1 MEMLFTYWYKIL
13 NSTLATPIWFMTI
26 TSFYVTRH
34 SFQKEYSRLLT
45 TALQMKQRNLHS
57 DESLVRTAA
66 EIDQVLKRL
75 KYLSTSFE
83 REMTKLLT
91 KSDGV
96 MDYLQ
101 ESAKI
106 KALIHSEIRPMTRS
120 LDRKDTRNINRLSFK
135 NALQMSLLSEK
146 LHVVPIALISTIYL
160 FLGIQFTF
168 GISFALAQCAIYLLP
183 NLIIYYAIEALHDRK
198 YILRK
203 AANTIIIIGGFFTPI
218 IFSELLPINLNFSD
232 EFFSPIFVHL
242 FLLALYF
249 AALGTYNL
257 SEILNRNRE
266 GILARLGVII
276 DSEIKSGPQN
286 FASTEDYSFMANYL
300 HGEIQSGLT
309 ACSHLLIEAAETGD
323 VTMGRK
329 ALFRAAKL
337 LNQDHHSVS
346 RELLVDSLSKLEA
359 IAAAW
364 EGIAEI
370 NLSFENDVVESTT
383 FPIAVTLIQ
392 EGISNAIRH
401 SSATVIGISGF
412 IHEDSVRYVIVSNGE
427 VKKERGKGLGTV
439 LFDELT
445 NNWSLKRLK
454 DSNQLQFELSK

>member
-1 MEMLFTYWYKIL
+1 
-13 NSTLATPIWFMTI
+13 MTI

-45 TALQMKQRNLHS
+45 TALQIKQRNLHS

-83 REMTKLLT
+83 RELTKLLT
-91 KSDGV
+91 KSDDV

-106 KALIHSEIRPMTRS
+106 KALIHSEIRPMSRS
-120 LDRKDTRNINRLSFK
+120 LESKEIRNIHRFTFK

-146 LHVVPIALISTIYL
+146 LHVVPIAFISTLYL

-168 GISFALAQCAIYLLP
+168 GISFALVQCAIYLLP
-183 NLIIYYAIEALHDRK
+183 NLIIYFGTEALLARK

-203 AANTIIIIGGFFTPI
+203 AANTFIIIGGFLTPI
-218 IFSELLPINLNFSD
+218 MLSEFLPTNFNFSD
-232 EFFSPIFVHL
+232 EFFSPLIVHL
-242 FLLALYF
+242 FLLTLYF

-257 SEILNRNRE
+257 SEILDRNRE

-286 FASTEDYSFMANYL
+286 FVSTEDYSFMANYL

-323 VTMGRK
+323 VAMGKK

-346 RELLVDSLSKLEA
+346 RELLVDSLSNLEA
-359 IAAAW
+359 VAAAW

-370 NLSFENDVVESTT
+370 DLSFENDVVESST

-401 SSATVIGISGF
+401 SSATVIGIRGF
-412 IHEDSVRYVIVSNGE
+412 IYEDSVRYVISSNGE

-445 NNWSLKRLK
+445 NNWSLKRSK
-454 DSNQLQFELSK
+454 DSNQLQFDLNK

>member
-1 MEMLFTYWYKIL
+1 M
-13 NSTLATPIWFMTI
+13 NSTLATPIWFVTI
-26 TSFYVTRH
+26 ATFYVTRL
-34 SFQKEYSRLLT
+34 SFQKEYSRLMT
-45 TALQMKQRNLHS
+45 TALQVKQRNLHI
-57 DESLVRTAA
+57 DESLVRKAA
-66 EIDQVLKRL
+66 EIDQVLRRL

-83 REMTKLLT
+83 REISKLLT

-106 KALIHSEIRPMTRS
+106 KELIFSEIRPMTRS
-120 LDRKDTRNINRLSFK
+120 LDRKDNRNIYRLSFK
-135 NALQMSLLSEK
+135 EALRMSLLSEK
-146 LHVVPIALISTIYL
+146 LHVVKIALVATLYL
-160 FLGIQFTF
+160 FIGIQFTF
-168 GISFALAQCAIYLLP
+168 GITFSLVQCAIYLLP
-183 NLIIYYAIEALHDRK
+183 NILISSIVEILHTKKIIGRD
-198 YILRK
+198 
-203 AANTIIIIGGFFTPI
+203 AANLTIIFGGFLTPL
-218 IFSELLPINLNFSD
+218 IFSELLPNNLNYSD

-242 FLLALYF
+242 FLLTLYF

-257 SEILNRNRE
+257 SQILKINRE
-266 GILARLGVII
+266 KILSRLGVII
-276 DSEIKSGPQN
+276 DSEISSGYQN
-286 FASTEDYSFMANYL
+286 FDSTEDYSYMANYL

-309 ACSHLLIEAAETGD
+309 ACSHLLTEAAETGD
-323 VTMGRK
+323 IAMGRK

-337 LNQDHHSVS
+337 LNQDHLSVS
-346 RELLVDSLSKLEA
+346 RELSLDSLSKLEA

-370 NLSFENDVVESTT
+370 SLSFENDVAVSST

-401 SSATVIGISGF
+401 SSSTLIGINGF
-412 IHEDSVRYVIVSNGE
+412 IHEDSVRYVITSNGE

-445 NNWSLKRLK
+445 NNWSLKRSK
-454 DSNQLQFELSK
+454 NFNQLQFDLST

>member
-1 MEMLFTYWYKIL
+1 
-13 NSTLATPIWFMTI
+13 MTI

-45 TALQMKQRNLHS
+45 TALQIRQRNLHS

-168 GISFALAQCAIYLLP
+168 GISLL
-183 NLIIYYAIEALHDRK
+183 
-198 YILRK
+198 
-203 AANTIIIIGGFFTPI
+203 
-218 IFSELLPINLNFSD
+218 
-232 EFFSPIFVHL
+232 
-242 FLLALYF
+242 
-249 AALGTYNL
+249 
-257 SEILNRNRE
+257 
-266 GILARLGVII
+266 
-276 DSEIKSGPQN
+276 
-286 FASTEDYSFMANYL
+286 
-300 HGEIQSGLT
+300 
-309 ACSHLLIEAAETGD
+309 
-323 VTMGRK
+323 
-329 ALFRAAKL
+329 L
-337 LNQDHHSVS
+337 LNVQF
-346 RELLVDSLSKLEA
+346 
-359 IAAAW
+359 I
-364 EGIAEI
+364 
-370 NLSFENDVVESTT
+370 FY
-383 FPIAVTLIQ
+383 LI
-392 EGISNAIRH
+392 
-401 SSATVIGISGF
+401 
-412 IHEDSVRYVIVSNGE
+412 
-427 VKKERGKGLGTV
+427 
-439 LFDELT
+439 
-445 NNWSLKRLK
+445 
-454 DSNQLQFELSK
+454 